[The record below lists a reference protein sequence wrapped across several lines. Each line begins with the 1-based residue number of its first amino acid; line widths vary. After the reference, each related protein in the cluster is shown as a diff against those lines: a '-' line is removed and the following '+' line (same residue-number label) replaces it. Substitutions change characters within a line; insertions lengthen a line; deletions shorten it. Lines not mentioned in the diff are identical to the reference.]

1 MYESLPSTTETMQD
15 AIEALYRAMGEPEQ
29 TPVEVGANGAMR
41 FCGDDDM
48 LHPVFPLARHYFGKD
63 GYADS
68 GYTGN
73 CFRGDHLTIPAYS
86 ETGEVYAL
94 DISFHKGMT
103 YETCVRFPQAPQQVK
118 DALYELLEKTE
129 TR

>member
-1 MYESLPSTTETMQD
+1 MAVIRTCSCSLHVDGLPH
-15 AIEALYRAMGEPEQ
+15 A
-29 TPVEVGANGAMR
+29 
-41 FCGDDDM
+41 
-48 LHPVFPLARHYFGKD
+48 PL
-63 GYADS
+63 
-68 GYTGN
+68 
-73 CFRGDHLTIPAYS
+73 GDHLTIPAYS

-103 YETCVRFPQAPQQVK
+103 YETCVRFPQAPQPVK